1 MWNPRA
7 LVAVVCA
14 GVVCTGAVAACSG
27 GAASEGSESAE
38 APAADIAKVVELKSS
53 FGPDFVVTDVPTTGI
68 DPKLLA
74 GQTLPEGLKF
84 EPADCAQFAAG
95 QQMPA
100 DLKGNMAAVSA
111 EGDGLR
117 FITIAMETSE
127 PVPMVERK
135 DECSKV
141 NFAGGALRGTVEV
154 VAAPQIDGVQ
164 TQGVHRVLQT
174 TVNGTPQTGEI
185 YSYLAHFGD
194 YQVIV
199 TANPLVLP
207 DKPVV
212 PVDTARAEKLLSDA
226 VAAIRA

>member
-1 MWNPRA
+1 MWNRRA
-7 LVAVVCA
+7 LVVVPAVLASVGALAGCA
-14 GVVCTGAVAACSG
+14 SG
-27 GAASEGSESAE
+27 DGAAEGDSS
-38 APAADIAKVVELKSS
+38 ADISRVAELKSS
-53 FGPDFVVTDVPTTGI
+53 FGPEFTVTEVPTTGI

-74 GQTLPEGLKF
+74 AQKLPEGLKF

-111 EGDGLR
+111 EGEGLR
-117 FITIAMETSE
+117 FITIAMETNE
-127 PVPMVERK
+127 PVPMVERG
-135 DECSKV
+135 DNCQKV
-141 NFAGGALRGTVEV
+141 NFAGGALRGTVEAV
-154 VAAPQIDGVQ
+154 DTPQIDGVQ

-174 TVNGTPQTGEI
+174 TVNGKPQTGEI

-199 TANPLVLP
+199 TANPLVVP

-212 PVDTARAEKLLSDA
+212 PVDTARAQKLLSDA
-226 VAAIRA
+226 VAAIRAA

>member
-1 MWNPRA
+1 MWNRRA
-7 LVAVVCA
+7 LVVPAVLASVGALA
-14 GVVCTGAVAACSG
+14 GCSSGEGEAA
-27 GAASEGSESAE
+27 EGSS
-38 APAADIAKVVELKSS
+38 ADIARVAELKSS
-53 FGPDFVVTDVPTTGI
+53 FGPEFKVTEVPITGI

-74 GQTLPEGLKF
+74 AQKLPEGLKF

-111 EGDGLR
+111 EGEGLR
-117 FITIAMETSE
+117 FIMIAMETNE
-127 PVPMVERK
+127 PVPVVEASDNCK
-135 DECSKV
+135 KV

-154 VAAPQIDGVQ
+154 VETPQIDGVQ

-174 TVNGTPQTGEI
+174 TVNGKPQTGEI

-194 YQVIV
+194 HQVIV
-199 TANPLVLP
+199 TANPLVVP

-212 PVDTARAEKLLSDA
+212 PVDTARAEQLLSDA
-226 VAAIRA
+226 VAAVRA